1 MMYRVAIA
9 LVVAG
14 CATDDPTSHWIA
26 NDGPPA
32 PVAGHAFVF
41 GPNSANLSLEGA
53 TVSIAESP
61 SITTTVAADGTFAFD
76 VPSGGPT
83 SFTLVQDGF
92 HPNQSATIEVGSA
105 GIAMLGFQSPAEE
118 AFNTLANIVRV
129 TPDPDRCQI
138 STTVSRTGTEP
149 FGGDGLGEAGAT
161 AALDPPAGDGPIY
174 FAYAGGTIYPDRS
187 LVATSLDGGV
197 IFANVPVGEY
207 TLTAAKPGFTFSPVA
222 IRCRAGVLVNAAPP
236 NGLQER

>member
-1 MMYRVAIA
+1 MRYAITI
-9 LVVAG
+9 LVAG
-14 CATDDPTSHWIA
+14 CATDDPTTHWTA

-32 PVAGHAFVF
+32 HVTGHAFVF

-61 SITTTVAADGTFAFD
+61 SITTSVAADGTFAFD
-76 VPSGGPT
+76 VPSGGPA
-83 SFTLVQDGF
+83 SFTLVHPGF
-92 HPNQSATIEVGSA
+92 HPGQSATLDVGA
-105 GIAMLGFQSPAEE
+105 DGIAMLGFQSPTEE
-118 AFNTLANIVRV
+118 AFDTLANIVRV
-129 TPDPDRCQI
+129 TPDPGGCQI
-138 STTVSRTGTEP
+138 STTISRAGTEP
-149 FGGDGLGEAGAT
+149 YGGDGLGEEGAT

-207 TLTAAKPGFTFSPVA
+207 TLAATKAGTTFSSVT